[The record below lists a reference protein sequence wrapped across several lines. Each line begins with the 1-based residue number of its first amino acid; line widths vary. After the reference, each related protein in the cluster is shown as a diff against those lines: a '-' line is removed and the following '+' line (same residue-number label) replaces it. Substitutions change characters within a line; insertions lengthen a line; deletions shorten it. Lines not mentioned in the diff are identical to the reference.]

1 MLPNVLEE
9 RFRETLETELGPALL
24 AGVRD
29 PDVNEILVNP
39 GGLCYFDC
47 QSSGLVPQPDVS
59 PARIEALASTIA
71 TYSNKSFN
79 ADNPSLEATLP
90 FHGARFTATRPPI
103 TREVAITLRKRNRL
117 YRLEPDFV
125 TTGII
130 CREHADLLLDALN
143 RRLNII
149 VCGGLGTGKSALA
162 NALLME
168 IGDGT
173 RVGILEDTPEIH
185 CPNIHAV
192 NFYSTPTHDLETLA
206 GRTSFRFRFDRI
218 CLGEIRDR
226 EALALLKAWTSL
238 RGGIATL
245 HADDPEGALGRLEL
259 LVRLAGP
266 SLANIARLL
275 IGGAIDMVVH
285 IEGRNTARRVATLL
299 SVHGYDEH
307 RSTYRLTRHERTQ

>member
-29 PDVNEILVNP
+29 TDVNEILVNP

-47 QSSGLVPQPDVS
+47 QSAGLVRQPDVS
-59 PARIEALASTIA
+59 SSRIEALASTIA

-79 ADNPSLEATLP
+79 TDNPSLEATLP

-125 TTGII
+125 TTGVI
-130 CREHADLLLDALN
+130 CREHADLLIDALN

-168 IGDGT
+168 IADGT

-206 GRTSFRFRFDRI
+206 GQPASGSDSIVSVWVRSATVKPWLSSR
-218 CLGEIRDR
+218 
-226 EALALLKAWTSL
+226 
-238 RGGIATL
+238 RGPACVAASQPCMPTTPKEPSPGSNCSSASQ
-245 HADDPEGALGRLEL
+245 GR
-259 LVRLAGP
+259 
-266 SLANIARLL
+266 
-275 IGGAIDMVVH
+275 
-285 IEGRNTARRVATLL
+285 
-299 SVHGYDEH
+299 
-307 RSTYRLTRHERTQ
+307 RSRA